1 MHARSAM
8 VLKNHAL
15 ETGEDWAGFLVRST
29 PELLLVL
36 KGEPLHRTTIFAYRQ
51 AQELSPVNAFE
62 LYDDAGVPRLAF
74 DGGEIQPLPSA
85 RPALPQADIA
95 AARDEPVIAES
106 RGDVSSVIAPVTMAG
121 QRIGYVRTLIDQGE
135 LRAAYLA
142 RTRGLAAGLGVLSLM
157 ILALLGWNVLRPR
170 PDLADDDRPHLD
182 RLTGLPDRAS
192 FLAAVEVTLQRQLTH
207 DGQVAVLV
215 VDIDKFMEINN
226 HLGNEGGDHA
236 LKTLS
241 RRVTD
246 VAAGGMVARLGE
258 DAFAVLLAGTDVEAE
273 AQRIGEAIMK
283 SAAFPVE
290 WEGERVHPTV
300 SVGAAIGP
308 ADGREAAILLRHAD
322 LAHAA
327 AKAMGGNR
335 LNYFNDGLGRQY
347 EERLTLDRT
356 IEAAT
361 RAESFRLDYQ
371 PVVELKSGRIVGFE
385 ALLRLTGDD
394 GQSIPPSA
402 FIPAAERSGA
412 IAAMGLWAI
421 RRACAFA
428 AEWPAPL
435 YVAVNL
441 SPTQFESDDVVA
453 EVAAALQAAQLPAHR
468 LEIEVTESVLL
479 NDASH
484 VRDRLD
490 ALHRLGVRVVLD
502 DFGAGYSSLSYLWRF
517 PFDKLKIDQ
526 SFVRAMNRNAQA
538 RGLLRS
544 VVAMGR
550 SLELPVTVEG
560 IESDEEAAFMK
571 KLRCDYAQG
580 FLFGRPMPESEV
592 PALLLR
598 AFQRDT
604 QPKLAASAEPLPAP
618 SSPPLLRR
626 VQ

>member
-1 MHARSAM
+1 
-8 VLKNHAL
+8 
-15 ETGEDWAGFLVRST
+15 
-29 PELLLVL
+29 
-36 KGEPLHRTTIFAYRQ
+36 
-51 AQELSPVNAFE
+51 
-62 LYDDAGVPRLAF
+62 
-74 DGGEIQPLPSA
+74 
-85 RPALPQADIA
+85 
-95 AARDEPVIAES
+95 
-106 RGDVSSVIAPVTMAG
+106 
-121 QRIGYVRTLIDQGE
+121 
-135 LRAAYLA
+135 
-142 RTRGLAAGLGVLSLM
+142 
-157 ILALLGWNVLRPR
+157 
-170 PDLADDDRPHLD
+170 
-182 RLTGLPDRAS
+182 
-192 FLAAVEVTLQRQLTH
+192 
-207 DGQVAVLV
+207 
-215 VDIDKFMEINN
+215 
-226 HLGNEGGDHA
+226 
-236 LKTLS
+236 
-241 RRVTD
+241 
-246 VAAGGMVARLGE
+246 
-258 DAFAVLLAGTDVEAE
+258 
-273 AQRIGEAIMK
+273 
-283 SAAFPVE
+283 
-290 WEGERVHPTV
+290 
-300 SVGAAIGP
+300 
-308 ADGREAAILLRHAD
+308 
-322 LAHAA
+322 
-327 AKAMGGNR
+327 
-335 LNYFNDGLGRQY
+335 
-347 EERLTLDRT
+347 
-356 IEAAT
+356 
-361 RAESFRLDYQ
+361 
-371 PVVELKSGRIVGFE
+371 
-385 ALLRLTGDD
+385 
-394 GQSIPPSA
+394 
-402 FIPAAERSGA
+402 
-412 IAAMGLWAI
+412 
-421 RRACAFA
+421 
-428 AEWPAPL
+428 
-435 YVAVNL
+435 VNL